1 MKKYVNL
8 CLSILLITMLCHNVN
23 ASDDV
28 LNNVDIVTED
38 SYVPVDKDVSSLL
51 DDVAMNETSP
61 EGKVRFYSN
70 VARDKS
76 PYWVINNGV
85 KSFYDANDTLM
96 YKEGSKMVIDVSK
109 HNGKID
115 WDKVKAAGVDGAIIR
130 VGYGYLGEDVQFE
143 RNINECNRL
152 GIPYGVYL
160 YSYAYDANFAYAEA
174 NGTAEMLSRV
184 KLNLSYPI
192 YYDIEAFKSWE
203 DPDDE
208 TIIYNRP
215 TTVTEYEQIIGTY
228 INRMN
233 ELGYAGKVHVYS
245 YRSYLQTVLD
255 SSKILP
261 YVSWVAAYTKTLGFE
276 NKYYKG
282 ISGWQYTSDGSID
295 GVPSARVDI
304 SCFYDQMFNGIVS
317 GSIPSELNSKLIEQG
332 IKFNGGYLTGVS
344 VGGDISTIASK
355 LTELG
360 GVTCYNSSGNIISS
374 GKLATGQRLY
384 ISMEISNSIQ
394 VYVMDIVV
402 KGDVNGDGEILANDY
417 FIIKAYKSN
426 QRSLNQVQLKGADV
440 DANGKVLANDYFMLK
455 SFKEGK
461 YTIKQ

>member
-192 YYDIEAFKSWE
+192 YYDIEAFKSWV
-203 DPDDE
+203 DTDGTTRNKPS
-208 TIIYNRP
+208 
-215 TTVTEYEQIIGTY
+215 TVTEYEQIIGTY

-245 YRSYLQTVLD
+245 YRHYLQTVLD

-304 SCFYDQMFNGIVS
+304 NCFYDQMFNGNIS
-317 GSIPSELNSKLIEQG
+317 QSIPDTINSKLIEQG
-332 IKFNGGYLTGVS
+332 IKFNGGYLTGFT
-344 VGGDISTIASK
+344 VGADISAIVNSLMKIEGAK
-355 LTELG
+355 
-360 GVTCYNSSGNIISS
+360 VTCYNGTSNTISS
-374 GKLATGQRLY
+374 GKVATGQKIY
-384 ISMEISNSIQ
+384 ISMEIEKKLY
-394 VYVMDIVV
+394 VYILDVV
-402 KGDVNGDGEILANDY
+402 IKGDVNGDGKISALDY
-417 FIIKAYKSN
+417 VKVRNHLDKKSTLENAFGKASDASGDGKISALDYVKIRNQLDGKSII
-426 QRSLNQVQLKGADV
+426 QQ
-440 DANGKVLANDYFMLK
+440 
-455 SFKEGK
+455 
-461 YTIKQ
+461 